1 VILACAPLG
10 DHVVDLWEID
20 PPCIPAPSRSPAR
33 WWACGNDDRSVVGCG
48 YTADDALDAYLALLA
63 DARNLAA

>member
-1 VILACAPLG
+1 MQEKSEQLG
-10 DHVVDLWEID
+10 QDECTQDIT
-20 PPCIPAPSRSPAR
+20 R